1 MNDLT
6 HFNKRSPI
14 FIIILGSLTAIGALS
29 IDMFLPGLPD
39 IRHDFQT
46 TTSNAQLTLSM
57 FMIGLAFGNLFAGPI
72 SDSTGRRKPLIIA
85 MIIFTLASL
94 GIVFVHNIWLMVA
107 LRFLQGVT
115 GGAAAV
121 ISRAIASDMYSGNEL
136 TKFMALLMLVNGIA
150 PVVAPTIGGIIL
162 NYSVWRMVFVILT
175 IFGFVMVIGSLLKVP
190 ESLTVTNRES
200 SSGLKTMFKNFKI
213 LLKTPRFVLPM
224 LIQGMTFVILFTYIS
239 ASPFIIQ
246 KIYGMTAIQFSW
258 MFAGIGITL
267 IISSQ
272 LTGYLVDFID
282 SQKLMRGMT
291 MIQIIGVI
299 LVTIVLL
306 NHWNFWILAI
316 GFIILIAPVTGVA
329 TLGFT
334 IAMDESSSGRGSSS
348 SLLGL
353 VQFLFGGV
361 ASPLVGVKGEDNPI
375 PYIIIIIATA
385 VILIILQIKE
395 KNVFFKES
403 DTLVSGLLLYF
414 KRYFFI
420 FFQKIYTKK
429 IDFL

>member
-6 HFNKRSPI
+6 YFNKRSPI

-224 LIQGMTFVILFTYIS
+224 LIQGMTFVLLFTYIS

-246 KIYGMTAIQFSW
+246 KIYSMTAIQFSW

-385 VILIILQIKE
+385 VILIILQIY
-395 KNVFFKES
+395 NMRVFK
-403 DTLVSGLLLYF
+403 TN
-414 KRYFFI
+414 R
-420 FFQKIYTKK
+420 
-429 IDFL
+429 

>member
-1 MNDLT
+1 MNDLKR
-6 HFNKRSPI
+6 FNKRSPI

-39 IRHDFQT
+39 IRQDFQT

-72 SDSTGRRKPLIIA
+72 SDSTGRKKPLIIA

-115 GGAAAV
+115 GGAAV

-361 ASPLVGVKGEDNPI
+361 ASPLVWIKGEDNPI

-385 VILIILQIKE
+385 VILIILQIY
-395 KNVFFKES
+395 NMRVFK
-403 DTLVSGLLLYF
+403 TN
-414 KRYFFI
+414 R
-420 FFQKIYTKK
+420 
-429 IDFL
+429 

>member
-6 HFNKRSPI
+6 YFNKRSPI

-162 NYSVWRMVFVILT
+162 NYSVWRMGFVILT

-224 LIQGMTFVILFTYIS
+224 LIQGMTFVLLFTYIS

-361 ASPLVGVKGEDNPI
+361 ASPLVGVKGEDDPI

-385 VILIILQIKE
+385 VILIILQIY
-395 KNVFFKES
+395 NMRVFK
-403 DTLVSGLLLYF
+403 TN
-414 KRYFFI
+414 R
-420 FFQKIYTKK
+420 
-429 IDFL
+429 

>member
-1 MNDLT
+1 MNDLKR
-6 HFNKRSPI
+6 FNKRSPI

-72 SDSTGRRKPLIIA
+72 SDSNGRRKPLIIA

-94 GIVFVHNIWLMVA
+94 GIVFVHNIWLMIA

-162 NYSVWRMVFVILT
+162 NYSVWRTVFVILT

-282 SQKLMRGMT
+282 SQKLMRVMT

-353 VQFLFGGV
+353 VQFLFGGI

-385 VILIILQIKE
+385 VILIILQIYNMK
-395 KNVFFKES
+395 VFK
-403 DTLVSGLLLYF
+403 TN
-414 KRYFFI
+414 R
-420 FFQKIYTKK
+420 
-429 IDFL
+429 

>member
-385 VILIILQIKE
+385 VILIIHRPMNLASKIKMPR
-395 KNVFFKES
+395 
-403 DTLVSGLLLYF
+403 LLCGNLGI
-414 KRYFFI
+414 FI
-420 FFQKIYTKK
+420 LIA
-429 IDFL
+429 

>member
-6 HFNKRSPI
+6 YFNKRSPI

-224 LIQGMTFVILFTYIS
+224 LIQGMTFVLLFTYIS

-316 GFIILIAPVTGVA
+316 GFIILIAPMTGVA

-385 VILIILQIKE
+385 VILIILQIY
-395 KNVFFKES
+395 NMRVFK
-403 DTLVSGLLLYF
+403 TN
-414 KRYFFI
+414 R
-420 FFQKIYTKK
+420 
-429 IDFL
+429 

>member
-6 HFNKRSPI
+6 YFNKRSPI

-162 NYSVWRMVFVILT
+162 NYSVWRTVFVILT

-224 LIQGMTFVILFTYIS
+224 LIQGMTFVLLFTYIS

-385 VILIILQIKE
+385 VILIILQIY
-395 KNVFFKES
+395 NMRVFK
-403 DTLVSGLLLYF
+403 TN
-414 KRYFFI
+414 R
-420 FFQKIYTKK
+420 
-429 IDFL
+429 

>member
-6 HFNKRSPI
+6 YFNKRSPI

-162 NYSVWRMVFVILT
+162 NYSVWRMVFAILT

-224 LIQGMTFVILFTYIS
+224 LIQGMTFVLLFTYIS

-385 VILIILQIKE
+385 VILIILQIY
-395 KNVFFKES
+395 NMRVFK
-403 DTLVSGLLLYF
+403 TN
-414 KRYFFI
+414 R
-420 FFQKIYTKK
+420 
-429 IDFL
+429 

>member
-6 HFNKRSPI
+6 YFNKRSPI

-224 LIQGMTFVILFTYIS
+224 LIQGMTFVLLFTYIS

-361 ASPLVGVKGEDNPI
+361 ASPLLGVKGEDNPI

-385 VILIILQIKE
+385 VILIILQIY
-395 KNVFFKES
+395 NMRVFK
-403 DTLVSGLLLYF
+403 TN
-414 KRYFFI
+414 R
-420 FFQKIYTKK
+420 
-429 IDFL
+429 

>member
-6 HFNKRSPI
+6 YFNKRSLI

-224 LIQGMTFVILFTYIS
+224 LIQGMTFVLLFTYIS

-385 VILIILQIKE
+385 VILIILQIY
-395 KNVFFKES
+395 NMRVFK
-403 DTLVSGLLLYF
+403 TN
-414 KRYFFI
+414 R
-420 FFQKIYTKK
+420 
-429 IDFL
+429 

>member
-6 HFNKRSPI
+6 YFNKRSPI

-190 ESLTVTNRES
+190 ESLTVTNRET

-224 LIQGMTFVILFTYIS
+224 LIQGMTFVLLFTYIS

-385 VILIILQIKE
+385 VILIILQIY
-395 KNVFFKES
+395 NMRVFK
-403 DTLVSGLLLYF
+403 TN
-414 KRYFFI
+414 R
-420 FFQKIYTKK
+420 
-429 IDFL
+429 

>member
-6 HFNKRSPI
+6 YFNKRSPI

-46 TTSNAQLTLSM
+46 TTFNAQLTLSM
-57 FMIGLAFGNLFAGPI
+57 FMIGLEFGNLFAGPI

-385 VILIILQIKE
+385 VILIILQIY
-395 KNVFFKES
+395 NMRVFK
-403 DTLVSGLLLYF
+403 TN
-414 KRYFFI
+414 R
-420 FFQKIYTKK
+420 
-429 IDFL
+429 

>member
-6 HFNKRSPI
+6 YFNKRSPI

-121 ISRAIASDMYSGNEL
+121 ISRATASDMYSGNEL

-224 LIQGMTFVILFTYIS
+224 LIQGMTFVLLFTYIS

-385 VILIILQIKE
+385 VILIILQIY
-395 KNVFFKES
+395 NMRVFK
-403 DTLVSGLLLYF
+403 TN
-414 KRYFFI
+414 R
-420 FFQKIYTKK
+420 
-429 IDFL
+429 

>member
-6 HFNKRSPI
+6 YFNKRSPI

-224 LIQGMTFVILFTYIS
+224 LIQGMTFVLLFTYIS

-306 NHWNFWILAI
+306 NHRNFWILAI

-385 VILIILQIKE
+385 VILIILQIY
-395 KNVFFKES
+395 NMRVFK
-403 DTLVSGLLLYF
+403 TN
-414 KRYFFI
+414 R
-420 FFQKIYTKK
+420 
-429 IDFL
+429 

>member
-6 HFNKRSPI
+6 QFNKRSPI

-39 IRHDFQT
+39 IRNDFQT

-94 GIVFVHNIWLMVA
+94 GIVFVHNIWLIVA

-272 LTGYLVDFID
+272 LTGYLVDYID
-282 SQKLMRGMT
+282 TQKLLRAMT
-291 MIQIIGVI
+291 TIQIIGVI

-385 VILIILQIKE
+385 VILIILQIY
-395 KNVFFKES
+395 NMRVFK
-403 DTLVSGLLLYF
+403 TN
-414 KRYFFI
+414 R
-420 FFQKIYTKK
+420 
-429 IDFL
+429 

>member
-6 HFNKRSPI
+6 YFNKRSPI

-46 TTSNAQLTLSM
+46 TTSNAHLTLSM

-224 LIQGMTFVILFTYIS
+224 LIQGMTFVLLFTYIS

-385 VILIILQIKE
+385 VILIILQIY
-395 KNVFFKES
+395 NMRVFK
-403 DTLVSGLLLYF
+403 TN
-414 KRYFFI
+414 R
-420 FFQKIYTKK
+420 
-429 IDFL
+429 

>member
-6 HFNKRSPI
+6 YFNKRSPI

-224 LIQGMTFVILFTYIS
+224 LIQGMTFVLLFTYIS

-299 LVTIVLL
+299 LMTIVLL

-385 VILIILQIKE
+385 VILIILQIY
-395 KNVFFKES
+395 NMRVFK
-403 DTLVSGLLLYF
+403 TN
-414 KRYFFI
+414 R
-420 FFQKIYTKK
+420 
-429 IDFL
+429 

>member
-6 HFNKRSPI
+6 YFNKRSPI

-224 LIQGMTFVILFTYIS
+224 LIQGMTFVLLFTYIS

-353 VQFLFGGV
+353 VQCLFGGV

-385 VILIILQIKE
+385 VILIILQIY
-395 KNVFFKES
+395 NMRVFK
-403 DTLVSGLLLYF
+403 TN
-414 KRYFFI
+414 R
-420 FFQKIYTKK
+420 
-429 IDFL
+429 

>member
-6 HFNKRSPI
+6 YFNKRSPI

-213 LLKTPRFVLPM
+213 LLKTLRFVLPM
-224 LIQGMTFVILFTYIS
+224 LIQGMTFVLLFTYIS

-385 VILIILQIKE
+385 VILIILQIY
-395 KNVFFKES
+395 NMRVFK
-403 DTLVSGLLLYF
+403 TN
-414 KRYFFI
+414 R
-420 FFQKIYTKK
+420 
-429 IDFL
+429 

>member
-6 HFNKRSPI
+6 YFNKRSPI

-175 IFGFVMVIGSLLKVP
+175 IFGFVMVIGSLLKAP

-224 LIQGMTFVILFTYIS
+224 LIQGMTFVLLFTYIS

-385 VILIILQIKE
+385 VILIILQIY
-395 KNVFFKES
+395 NMRVFK
-403 DTLVSGLLLYF
+403 TN
-414 KRYFFI
+414 R
-420 FFQKIYTKK
+420 
-429 IDFL
+429 

>member
-6 HFNKRSPI
+6 YFNKRSPI

-162 NYSVWRMVFVILT
+162 NYSVWRIVFVILT

-224 LIQGMTFVILFTYIS
+224 LIQGMTFVLLFTYIS

-385 VILIILQIKE
+385 VILIILQIY
-395 KNVFFKES
+395 NMRVFK
-403 DTLVSGLLLYF
+403 TN
-414 KRYFFI
+414 R
-420 FFQKIYTKK
+420 
-429 IDFL
+429 

>member
-6 HFNKRSPI
+6 QFNKRSPI

-39 IRHDFQT
+39 IRNDFQT

-258 MFAGIGITL
+258 IFAGIGITL

-272 LTGYLVDFID
+272 LTGYLVDYID
-282 SQKLMRGMT
+282 TQKLLRAMT
-291 MIQIIGVI
+291 TIQIIGVI

-385 VILIILQIKE
+385 VILIILQIY
-395 KNVFFKES
+395 NMRVFK
-403 DTLVSGLLLYF
+403 TN
-414 KRYFFI
+414 R
-420 FFQKIYTKK
+420 
-429 IDFL
+429 

>member
-6 HFNKRSPI
+6 YFNKRSPI

-224 LIQGMTFVILFTYIS
+224 LIQGMTFVLLFTYIS

-306 NHWNFWILAI
+306 NHWNFWLLAI

-385 VILIILQIKE
+385 VILIILQIY
-395 KNVFFKES
+395 NMRVFK
-403 DTLVSGLLLYF
+403 TN
-414 KRYFFI
+414 R
-420 FFQKIYTKK
+420 
-429 IDFL
+429 